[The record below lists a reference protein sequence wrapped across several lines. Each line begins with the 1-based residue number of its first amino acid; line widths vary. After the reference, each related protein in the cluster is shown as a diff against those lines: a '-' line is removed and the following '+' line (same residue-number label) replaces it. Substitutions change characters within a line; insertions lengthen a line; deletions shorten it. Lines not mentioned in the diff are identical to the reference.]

1 MREERKRETEKRER
15 VGVALTSGP
24 HLHVASTSAKPPCKT
39 PPCKTAGWPKVNGF
53 DSWMVADTRFW
64 SSMAKIKLGQ

>member
-1 MREERKRETEKRER
+1 MREERKRETKKRER

-39 PPCKTAGWPKVNGF
+39 AGWPKVNGF
-53 DSWMVADTRFW
+53 DSWMVEDTRFW
-64 SSMAKIKLGQ
+64 SSIAKIKLGQ

>member
-39 PPCKTAGWPKVNGF
+39 AGWPKVNGF
-53 DSWMVADTRFW
+53 DSWMVEDTRFW

>member
-24 HLHVASTSAKPPCKT
+24 HLHVAFTSAK

-53 DSWMVADTRFW
+53 DSWIVEDTRFW

>member
-1 MREERKRETEKRER
+1 MREERKRKERKR

-39 PPCKTAGWPKVNGF
+39 AGWPKVNGF
-53 DSWMVADTRFW
+53 DSWMVEDTRFW

>member
-39 PPCKTAGWPKVNGF
+39 AGWPKVNGF
-53 DSWMVADTRFW
+53 DSWMIEDTRFW

>member
-15 VGVALTSGP
+15 ERVGVALTSGP
-24 HLHVASTSAKPPCKT
+24 HLRVASTSAK

-53 DSWMVADTRFW
+53 DSWMVEDTRFW

>member
-39 PPCKTAGWPKVNGF
+39 AGWPKVNGF
-53 DSWMVADTRFW
+53 DSWMVEDTQFW
-64 SSMAKIKLGQ
+64 S

>member
-39 PPCKTAGWPKVNGF
+39 AGWPKVNGF
-53 DSWMVADTRFW
+53 DSWMVEDTRFW
-64 SSMAKIKLGQ
+64 SSMAKTKLGQ

>member
-24 HLHVASTSAKPPCKT
+24 HLHVASTSAN
-39 PPCKTAGWPKVNGF
+39 PPCKTAGWPKVNSF
-53 DSWMVADTRFW
+53 DNWMVEDTRFW

>member
-39 PPCKTAGWPKVNGF
+39 AGWPKVNGF
-53 DSWMVADTRFW
+53 DSWMVEDTRFW
-64 SSMAKIKLGQ
+64 SSMAKIKLGE